1 MQHIDST
8 QAETEA
14 QALAAL
20 VDAQLEEVV
29 CGGWSRTTWERIVPD
44 TPILDG

>member
-1 MQHIDST
+1 MQHIDS
-8 QAETEA
+8 EA

-29 CGGWSRTTWERIVPD
+29 CGGWSRLSWERIVPD
-44 TPILDG
+44 IPPDVVAG

>member
-1 MQHIDST
+1 MQNIEST
-8 QAETEA
+8 TEA

-29 CGGWSRTTWERIVPD
+29 CGGWSRLSWERIVPD
-44 TPILDG
+44 VPVGEVAG